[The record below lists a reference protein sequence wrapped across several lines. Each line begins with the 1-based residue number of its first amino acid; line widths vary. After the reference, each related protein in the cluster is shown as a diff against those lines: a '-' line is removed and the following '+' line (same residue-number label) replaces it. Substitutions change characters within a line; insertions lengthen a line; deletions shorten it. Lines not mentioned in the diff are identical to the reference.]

1 MITIVIFGS
10 YVLRPT
16 PWMKRLPLGAHYMYY
31 AYLPGQRLPDIAWG
45 ISGNPGKYA

>member
-1 MITIVIFGS
+1 
-10 YVLRPT
+10 
-16 PWMKRLPLGAHYMYY
+16 MKRLPLGAHYMYY